1 MDLNDIIFKFTD
13 QKQGL
18 QLRQGVVTA
27 TAAGSCSVAISGSSS
42 SITLVKYLASYTPTT
57 NDKVFMLIDGKDVL
71 ILGKL
76 G

>member
-1 MDLNDIIFKFTD
+1 MDLNDIIYKFTD

-18 QLRQGVVTA
+18 QLRQGVVSA
-27 TAAGSCSVAISGSSS
+27 TASGSVSVQISGSTTA
-42 SITLVKYLASYTPTT
+42 ITLVKYLASYTPTVS
-57 NDKVFMLIDGKDVL
+57 DKVFMLIDGKDVL